1 MSNKIFQSVVD
12 VKKRYNNFALGN
24 EVLLSGQIGKLIPVQ
39 CDEVVP
45 GDRFRQSAAF
55 LCRFSPLSA
64 PAMARFNVHFH
75 TFYVPFRIITPETS
89 RESTY
94 EKFIK
99 SIGKPTEEVPILP
112 YMYANEITDTVLN
125 RFKVGSL
132 ADYFS
137 FPTQFQRMPEKDR
150 ISLLPF
156 LAYQRIYQDFYRRD
170 QIEHEVVYPSNLIK
184 VNLESSD
191 SGLLASPNSYD
202 LDDNQVAATHGDLF
216 KLQTR
221 NYERDYF
228 TSALPEPQFGDEV
241 AIGDASVNWIGNNNN
256 DYFSN
261 VISNAAI
268 QNIGLYETEYGPFN
282 ARWAPNS
289 TNNGGTLTVSGDN
302 VHPNNVYGAA
312 YPISISGTFDGQSI
326 ADSMRVNPITIN
338 EFCLAMQLQGIKET
352 INRVGTRYLEI
363 MQGIYGVRVPD
374 ARLQRPVYL
383 GGFKNPVT
391 IGSVMQTS
399 ESNNTPQGTL
409 TGQMSA
415 AGSNKLCSGSY
426 MFLEHGYLITIMSI
440 TPRTS
445 YYGGMPKK
453 FMKKYPE
460 DFYLPQFD
468 HLGEQEIRK
477 GELLYTGTD
486 VDDETFGYTPRYAEL
501 KSSLS
506 TVHGEFRTTLDNWHV
521 SRDFDTSP
529 SLNPSFIKADPE
541 DFDRIFAF
549 NDVPGTSNE
558 HFQMQVYI
566 QKVAKR
572 NMSKYS
578 TPYTLY

>member
-1 MSNKIFQSVVD
+1 MSNIFQSVVSS
-12 VKKRYNNFALGN
+12 KKRYNNFALGR
-24 EVLLSGQIGKLIPVQ
+24 EVLTSGQIGKLIPIQ

-45 GDRFRQSAAF
+45 GDRFKMSAAF

-75 TFYVPFRIITPETS
+75 SFYVPYRIITPETS

-99 SIGKPTEEVPILP
+99 SIGKPTDQVPILP
-112 YMYANEITDTVLN
+112 YIYSSQSANFQN
-125 RFKVGSL
+125 RFLVGTL
-132 ADYFS
+132 ADYLGY
-137 FPTQFQRMPEKDR
+137 PTGLTSMPQSDR
-150 ISLLPF
+150 ITAMPF

-170 QIEHEVVYPSNLIK
+170 QIEAEVVYPSNLA
-184 VNLESSD
+184 
-191 SGLLASPNSYD
+191 GLSCSNGDTSLLSTDANYD
-202 LDDNQVAATHGDLF
+202 VEENQVKATFGDLF

-241 AIGDASVNWIGNNNN
+241 AIGDGNINWVN
-256 DYFSN
+256 S
-261 VISNAAI
+261 
-268 QNIGLYETEYGPFN
+268 
-282 ARWAPNS
+282 
-289 TNNGGTLTVSGDN
+289 GTLQLPAVGL
-302 VHPNNVYGAA
+302 
-312 YPISISGTFDGQSI
+312 SGTAEITTPITWGTHTQTNAIWKKASDGTGELGNGINSSTEMGVAYTARMNISSSNGNLLASSLQGNS
-326 ADSMRVNPITIN
+326 ITIN
-338 EFCLAMQLQGIKET
+338 EFRLAMQLQGIKEK

-363 MQGIYGVRVPD
+363 MQGIYDVRVPD

-399 ESNNTPQGTL
+399 ETGTTPQGTL

-415 AGSNKLCSGSY
+415 SGSNNLCNGGY

-445 YYGGMPKK
+445 YYGGMPRKY
-453 FMKKYPE
+453 MKKYPE
-460 DFYLPQFD
+460 EFYLPPFD
-468 HLGEQEIRK
+468 HLGEQAILK
-477 GELLYTGTD
+477 GELKYTSTS
-486 VDDETFGYTPRYAEL
+486 VDREEFGYSPHYAEY
-501 KSSLS
+501 KSALS

-529 SLNPSFIKADPE
+529 SLNPSFIKAEPE

-549 NDVPGTSNE
+549 TNVPGTSNE
-558 HFQMQVYI
+558 HFQMQIYI
-566 QKVAKR
+566 DVVAKR

>member
-1 MSNKIFQSVVD
+1 MSSKIFQSVVGS
-12 VKKRYNNFALGN
+12 KKRYNNFPLGH
-24 EVLLSGQIGKLIPVQ
+24 EVLTSGQIGKLIPVQ
-39 CDEVVP
+39 CDEIVP
-45 GDRFRQSAAF
+45 GDRFKQNAAF

-75 TFYVPFRIITPETS
+75 TFFVPYRIITPETS

-99 SIGKPTEEVPILP
+99 SIGKPAEEVPILP
-112 YMYANEITDTVLN
+112 FMYCNSFTDNVN
-125 RFKVGSL
+125 RRFKVGSL
-132 ADYFS
+132 ADYFG
-137 FPTQFQRMPEKDR
+137 FPTEFQRMPSADR
-150 ISLLPF
+150 VTIFPF

-170 QIEHEVVYPSNLIK
+170 QIEQEVVFPSNLER
-184 VNLESSD
+184 VNLESGD
-191 SGLLASPNSYD
+191 NILLAPESDYD
-202 LDDNQVAATHGDLF
+202 IDDNQVMACYGDLF

-241 AIGDASVNWIGNNNN
+241 SIGDGNISWITSLDNVGI
-256 DYFSN
+256 DFELLGG
-261 VISNAAI
+261 VISADVTGTGALNGNAVWTATGVDTPSILGAI
-268 QNIGLYETEYGPFN
+268 
-282 ARWAPNS
+282 AP
-289 TNNGGTLTVSGDN
+289 SGN
-302 VHPNNVYGAA
+302 
-312 YPISISGTFDGQSI
+312 QSI
-326 ADSMRVNPITIN
+326 PLEDSVAFNGILTNEMGRSLANNLQGNSITIN
-338 EFCLAMQLQGIKET
+338 EFRLAMQLQGIKEK

-399 ESNNTPQGTL
+399 ESNTTPQGTL

-415 AGSNKLCSGSY
+415 SGTNRLCNGGY

-453 FMKKYPE
+453 FTKKYPE
-460 DFYLPQFD
+460 DFYIPDFD
-468 HLGEQEIRK
+468 HLGEQEITK

-486 VDDETFGYTPRYAEL
+486 IDKETFGYTPRYAEL
-501 KSSLS
+501 KSSFS

-521 SRDFDTSP
+521 SRDFDESP
-529 SLNPSFIKADPE
+529 SLNPSFIKAEPE

-549 NDVPGTSNE
+549 QNIPGTSNE
-558 HFQMQVYI
+558 HFQMQIYI
-566 QKVAKR
+566 DIVAKR